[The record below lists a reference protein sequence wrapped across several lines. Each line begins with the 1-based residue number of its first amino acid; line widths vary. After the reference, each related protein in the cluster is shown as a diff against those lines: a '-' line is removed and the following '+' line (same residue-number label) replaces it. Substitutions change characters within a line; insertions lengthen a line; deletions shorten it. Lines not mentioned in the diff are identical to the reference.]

1 MAEEYINKKQEK
13 RRYWLMVLFFVVLY
27 KITLEL
33 VYVYAISPTYKYQGF
48 ILDFSLHKYFISSLL
63 VLMMIYPIAKL
74 FARGNTSSV
83 IILLI
88 SLGYF
93 VPLSSIYAFANL
105 NNGFFL
111 YSFIYWALLLLFQI
125 HLPKV
130 KSRSPKGSAIVFNL
144 IIFFFAA
151 FSVIMSGIYT
161 GFRLNFDLS
170 IVYDLRLEARELN
183 VPTLVQYIQSAAT
196 MIMPIGLIYYVV
208 KKKYTL
214 TALLI
219 FINLLEFSFA
229 GKKSVL
235 FIMIVS
241 ILVAKF
247 YNNRQFK
254 KVITSFTLINFAVF
268 IELLFRS
275 GISDFAKFIQR
286 RVLFMPPLIASYY
299 FDFFSNNEL
308 LFLRQSVLRRIG
320 LSSPYDNPIQ
330 RLIGFYYF
338 GSIEN
343 NVNTGLVGDAFAN
356 FGWLGLIFYPL
367 AIVLIFRFFE
377 FCNKGVDNKVLALIW
392 ILSFYKFISGSLFTV
407 LLNGGFLV
415 ACVTMFF
422 YPREKIKLN

>member
-1 MAEEYINKKQEK
+1 MVEESANKKQEK
-13 RRYWLMVLFFVVLY
+13 RRYWLMVFFFVILY

-33 VYVYAISPTYKYQGF
+33 VYVYAISPKYQYQGF
-48 ILDFSLHKYFISSLL
+48 VLDFSLYKYFISSLL
-63 VLMMIYPIAKL
+63 VLMMISPISKL
-74 FARGNTSSV
+74 YAIGNTSSV

-93 VPLSSIYAFANL
+93 VPLSSIYALANL
-105 NNGFFL
+105 NNKFFL
-111 YSFIYWALLLLFQI
+111 YAFIYWFLMLLFQI
-125 HLPKV
+125 YLPKV
-130 KSRSPKGSAIVFNL
+130 KSKTPRGNVLVFNL

-151 FSVIMSGIYT
+151 FSVIMSGIFT
-161 GFRLNFDLS
+161 GFRINFDFS
-170 IVYDLRLEARELN
+170 MIYDLRLEARELN
-183 VPTLVQYIQSAAT
+183 VPTIVQYIQSAAT

-208 KKKYTL
+208 KKKHIL
-214 TALLI
+214 VALLI

-241 ILVAKF
+241 IIVGKF
-247 YNNRQFK
+247 YNARQFK
-254 KVITSFTLINFAVF
+254 KVITSFTLINFVVF
-268 IELLFRS
+268 IELLLRS

-320 LSSPYDNPIQ
+320 LASPYDNPIQ
-330 RLIGFYYF
+330 RLIGLYYF

-343 NVNTGLVGDAFAN
+343 NANTGLVGDAFAN

-367 AIVLIFRFFE
+367 AIVLVFRFFE

-392 ILSFYKFISGSLFTV
+392 ILTFYKFISGSLFTV

-415 ACVTMFF
+415 ACMAMFF
-422 YPREKIKLN
+422 YPREEKTK